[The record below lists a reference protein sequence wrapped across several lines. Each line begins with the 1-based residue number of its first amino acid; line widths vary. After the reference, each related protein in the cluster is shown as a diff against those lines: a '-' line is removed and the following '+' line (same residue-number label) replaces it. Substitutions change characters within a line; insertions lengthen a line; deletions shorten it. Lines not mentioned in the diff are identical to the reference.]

1 MPSLSIFGTALCV
14 ISVLGF
20 TPWWLAILGV
30 LLVFINFTLELSY
43 YRDINIIAVS
53 VNYLSMYLS
62 YSEEE

>member
-1 MPSLSIFGTALCV
+1 MPSLSIFGTTLCV

-20 TPWWLAILGV
+20 TPWWLALLGAI
-30 LLVFINFTLELSY
+30 LVFINFALELSY

-62 YSEEE
+62 YSEDE